1 MAESLECKDCG
12 KSFASPEALQMHS
25 QAKHSKPSNEKASA
39 KAKSKA
45 FGRIAKYAVAVVVI
59 VLIAYGLLSLASNE
73 KVLPPTDLEGHV
85 EESPQS
91 HVLKEPM
98 DILVQK
104 HMLEHADGSGLPG
117 VVINYNCIEFSCETG
132 LVGKLEA
139 FASKYSHV
147 YVAPFAKMSVK
158 IALTRHGK
166 IETMDSFDE
175 AKIEAFIR
183 AG

>member
-59 VLIAYGLLSLASNE
+59 VLVTYALLSLSSNTQ
-73 KVLPPTDLEGHV
+73 VLPPTDLEGHV
-85 EESPQS
+85 EESPKS

-147 YVAPFAKMSVK
+147 YVAPFPKMSVK